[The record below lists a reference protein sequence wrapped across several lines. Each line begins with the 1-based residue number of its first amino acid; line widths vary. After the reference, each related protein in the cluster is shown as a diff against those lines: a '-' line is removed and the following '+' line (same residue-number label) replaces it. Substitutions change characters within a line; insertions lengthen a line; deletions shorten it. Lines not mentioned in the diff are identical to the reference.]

1 MDLNP
6 DTFARKIDDS
16 PLPLYQKLKNLIV
29 SRIQRG
35 EWTPGQQIPS
45 ETDFMNQYNISRMTV
60 NRALRE
66 LSAGGHLVRLQ
77 GVGTFV
83 AKPKPEASLL
93 RIRSIADEIR
103 ERGGVYTNRVELLI
117 AEEPPGL
124 LTEEMEL
131 APGERVYHSII
142 VHMDAGLPIQVEDR
156 FVNPRV
162 APDYLTQ
169 DFTRITPTHYLL
181 TCATL
186 SEVEHLLEAVL
197 PDKRT
202 QRLLRI
208 GPADPCLSLHRRTWA
223 GSRVVT
229 HAKFIYPGSRYQIG
243 GRFRP
248 EDADP
253 NGLTLQALALGQTA
267 PPGRGNAP

>member
-6 DTFARKIDDS
+6 DTFSRKIDDS

-29 SRIQRG
+29 ARIQRG
-35 EWTPGQQIPS
+35 EWRPGQKIPS
-45 ETDFMNQYNISRMTV
+45 ETELVNQYRISRMTV

-66 LSAGGHLVRLQ
+66 LSAGGHLVRVQ

-93 RIRSIADEIR
+93 KIRSIADEIQ
-103 ERGGVYTNRVELLI
+103 ERGGAYTNRVELLT
-117 AEEPPGL
+117 AEQPLDL
-124 LTEEMEL
+124 LTEEMGLE
-131 APGERVYHSII
+131 PGERIFHCII

-156 FVNPRV
+156 FVNPQA
-162 APDYLTQ
+162 APEFLNQ
-169 DFTRITPTHYLL
+169 DFTRVTPTRYLL
-181 TCATL
+181 DCVTL
-186 SEVEHLLEAVL
+186 SEVEHLLEAIL

-202 QRLLRI
+202 QKLLKI
-208 GPADPCLSLHRRTWA
+208 GPTDPCLSLHRRTWA

-229 HAKFIYPGSRYQIG
+229 HVKFIYPGARYQIG

-248 EDADP
+248 EESDTGGLSLQGFTLNGTDAEKK
-253 NGLTLQALALGQTA
+253 
-267 PPGRGNAP
+267 